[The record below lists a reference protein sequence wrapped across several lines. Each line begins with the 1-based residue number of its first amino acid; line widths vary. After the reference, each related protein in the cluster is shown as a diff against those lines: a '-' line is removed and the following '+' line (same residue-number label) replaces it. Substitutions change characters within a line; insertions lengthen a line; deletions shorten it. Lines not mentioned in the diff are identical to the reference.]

1 MKFKSN
7 IYWVF
12 LSVVVIWST
21 TPLAIQW
28 STLGSSFS
36 FSVTSRML
44 IGLILCA
51 LILLFK
57 QQNLSVHKQALANYR
72 YAGAGIFITM
82 SLVYFSAL
90 SIPSGLIS
98 VVFGLTPI
106 ITGIFALILLRDK
119 FFSLEKILGLLLGL
133 SGLFMIFSHSIVFNI
148 NLLTG
153 LISVT
158 LAMAFQAFISVKLKQ
173 INAPVSALETTTGAL
188 IVSVPLFIISWIS
201 LGAEIPNTSFKAS
214 LSIGYLAFFGS
225 VIGFM
230 SYYYLIKN
238 ASVRVVGIVPLI
250 TPVFALILG
259 TSLNHEQL
267 TNIQISGISLVLL
280 GLAIYEYGEK
290 FLKKIPLIK
299 RH

>member
-57 QQNLSVHKQALANYR
+57 QQKLSVHKQALANYS

-106 ITGIFALILLRDK
+106 IYR
-119 FFSLEKILGLLLGL
+119 
-133 SGLFMIFSHSIVFNI
+133 NI
-148 NLLTG
+148 CTD
-153 LISVT
+153 
-158 LAMAFQAFISVKLKQ
+158 
-173 INAPVSALETTTGAL
+173 
-188 IVSVPLFIISWIS
+188 
-201 LGAEIPNTSFKAS
+201 
-214 LSIGYLAFFGS
+214 
-225 VIGFM
+225 
-230 SYYYLIKN
+230 
-238 ASVRVVGIVPLI
+238 I
-250 TPVFALILG
+250 T
-259 TSLNHEQL
+259 
-267 TNIQISGISLVLL
+267 
-280 GLAIYEYGEK
+280 
-290 FLKKIPLIK
+290 
-299 RH
+299 